1 MGKAWNDI
9 FSQDR
14 SDPYWAVWRFGLDLS
29 AAKHYVGPALMRSPI
44 Y

>member
-1 MGKAWNDI
+1 MGEACNDI

-14 SDPYWAVWRFGLDLS
+14 SGPYWAVWRFGLDLS
-29 AAKHYVGPALMRSPI
+29 AAKRNAGQALMRPLM